1 MGKAKPAKHT
11 AKEINGK
18 IHAAMT
24 NMGGGKAGH
33 ADRLGGKVGHAKF
46 QCPICKTQAPDLKS
60 MQAHWESKHP
70 LLPFKEE
77 DCTDLHSLSGGVT
90 TQGVA
95 VRGSKK
101 K

>member
-11 AKEINGK
+11 AKEINAK
-18 IHAAMT
+18 IHAATT

-33 ADRLGGKVGHAKF
+33 QDRLGGRVGHAKY
-46 QCPICKTQAPDLKS
+46 QCPICKTNAPDLKS
-60 MQAHWESKHP
+60 MQAHWDSKHAT
-70 LLPFKEE
+70 LPFDAEK
-77 DCTDLHSLSGGVT
+77 CQDLHALAGGVT
-90 TQGVA
+90 TQGVG